1 MNKDEKKIQIG
12 PVNLDPSN
20 YAYKGPFVGKETDE
34 EIYIFREPLF
44 DKYCPIYIVSHEGDT
59 DFTIFFGNFVP
70 HLEEFL
76 SELMIILSYGEL
88 LNFKDSLEKGLK
100 DFKTSKVKEEKESTK
115 EIQPIEGKK
124 LGMTLYGNTRF
135 FSPNGFL
142 ILSSGKEIKIYFGR
156 KMGVSNDKKIT
167 LFAYSV
173 ILPIDQAYNL
183 VSIIDTNIDNFEKK
197 HNVNIKDLII
207 KAKEMEDKQKGD

>member
-1 MNKDEKKIQIG
+1 MNKTEKKIQIG
-12 PVNLDPSN
+12 PINLDPSK

-34 EIYIFREPLF
+34 DIFLFKEPLF

-59 DFTIFFGNFVP
+59 DFTIFFGNFIP

-88 LNFKDSLEKGLK
+88 LNFKESLEKGLK
-100 DFKTSKVKEEKESTK
+100 DFKPSKTLDDKKNSKEVKP
-115 EIQPIEGKK
+115 IQGKK

-135 FSPNGFL
+135 FSPNGYL
-142 ILSSGKEIKIYFGR
+142 ILSSGKEIRIYFGR
-156 KMGVSNDKKIT
+156 KMGISNEKKIT

-173 ILPIDQAYNL
+173 ILPIEQANNL
-183 VSIIDTNIDNFEKK
+183 LSTIDTNIGNFEKK
-197 HNVNIKDLII
+197 HNVKIKDLTL
-207 KAKEMEDKQKGD
+207 KTKEAEKKLKGD